1 MRVEYD
7 ASTNMAYLH
16 LVDGTG
22 PGEAVRQVP
31 AEDDSA
37 ILDYDAHGRLLGV
50 ELFGATRRLHPELLA
65 CAEKSGR
72 EPRTR

>member
-16 LVDGTG
+16 LVDSIG
-22 PGEAVRQVP
+22 PGQAVRQVR

-37 ILDYDAHGRLLGV
+37 ILDYDSHGRLLGI

-65 CAEKSGR
+65 RAEQAGR

>member
-7 ASTNMAYLH
+7 ASTNMAYLY
-16 LVDGTG
+16 LVDSIG

-37 ILDYDAHGRLLGV
+37 VLDYDAHGRLLGI
-50 ELFGATRRLHPELLA
+50 ELSSATRRLHPELLA
-65 CAEKSGR
+65 GAEKTGG